1 MAESNYNIQY
11 DAQGRPFFWVNGT
24 VGGAKR
30 YVSPVA
36 MGGEAPEDTTGI
48 FRKRPQWNQDKG
60 EFETPIDWGNIL
72 NVGVGSALTAG
83 AANAF
88 MAPAAGATSAT
99 SGAAGGLLPNAWQV
113 PANIPWYAGGAGMT
127 GPLGAIVPTT
137 AASVLGGTEAATSGG
152 GGVLSKILKGLID
165 PKTLTALGMTAGI
178 PLAMKAFGGGGDEG
192 GGNEFFTP
200 EMKRYQAMSE
210 ARFRRTD
217 PLHEAVSQ
225 LAFQRMPIQSRAGLN
240 LPRVPLPE

>member
-36 MGGEAPEDTTGI
+36 MGGDAPEDTTGI
-48 FRKRPQWNQDKG
+48 FRQRPQWNQDNG

-72 NVGVGSALTAG
+72 NVGVGSALG
-83 AANAF
+83 LGGLH
-88 MAPAAGATSAT
+88 AAGAFG
-99 SGAAGGLLPNAWQV
+99 GAAGG
-113 PANIPWYAGGAGMT
+113 AGAAGSLGEVAAGVNPTVDALMAGA
-127 GPLGAIVPTT
+127 
-137 AASVLGGTEAATSGG
+137 GG
-152 GGVLSKILKGLID
+152 GGLLGKILKGLI
-165 PKTLTALGMTAGI
+165 PVAGAG
-178 PLAMKAFGGGGDEG
+178 LAAKAFGSGGSDGAGDG
-192 GGNEFFTP
+192 DSLFTP
-200 EMKRYQAMSE
+200 EMERYRAMSE

-225 LAFQRMPIQSRAGLN
+225 LAFQRMPIQSRAGLS